1 MKILVCMKQI
11 VDVSVTQDGIGAP
24 RSSISG
30 MPNPLDLSAIEE
42 ALRVRT
48 AAGGEVT
55 AVTVGPPQADVAL
68 RKARMMG
75 ADRTV
80 RLWDETF
87 QGCDAA
93 GMAQVLAAIAKKLG
107 FDLLLCG
114 ARSADSGSE
123 LVGAALAEH
132 LGVPLVCRAIGVRF
146 DRETSR
152 IIADKKLEKGAR
164 ETYAVAMPAVLT
176 IERSIEPRYS
186 SRNWVYRLRKERI
199 EVLAPSDVGI
209 VDALAEPR
217 IRSIA
222 LVAPKPRTKIGVKVS
237 GLSLKDKLAV
247 MRGRASKPQ
256 REAVVVC
263 QPVDAARTIKEHL
276 DRWLD

>member
-1 MKILVCMKQI
+1 
-11 VDVSVTQDGIGAP
+11 
-24 RSSISG
+24 

-152 IIADKKLEKGAR
+152 IIAYKKLEKGAR